1 MQNKIIWRY
10 VIMTSFLL
18 LAQLNTQL
26 RITAVRITNSIKV
39 IKLFTIKE
47 SVRKY
52 FRLVNIKNTN

>member
-1 MQNKIIWRY
+1 
-10 VIMTSFLL
+10 MTSFLL

-39 IKLFTIKE
+39 IKLFTIEE
-47 SVRKY
+47 SIIKY